1 MCYICGMNTRTEQ
14 RYSNYFSP
22 FANDIQKDSK
32 EIKEGL
38 RTLTEVRD
46 CKLYYPLYGACLDA
60 KKKVSNHLDS
70 RLQRIHELG
79 EETKSRRVYK
89 NDIKAI
95 FLTLPRYKGV
105 RDKMAAWTNIK
116 APKEVEKLPLY
127 REIRRVIRLLLIRN
141 KDKREKAIIRFNPL
155 FSDVEISSTTEIFL
169 ASLGFYVFDMLK
181 MEELLLVYK
190 DKLLELFRR
199 EISILN
205 ARGFAKF
212 VKDTQELYPESF
224 YLDDYSHFKCYDKT
238 KSREEKIKA
247 AREERE
253 IQKMKI
259 VESYFKMVIN
269 PNVVSQYFKKTGGNK
284 PKLLEGLNERLV
296 KKGFKPVKERTLNK
310 WKKEIFEK
318 YSINIKEILKADKS
332 LYKEHT
338 KVRKEFTKKRMTMKE
353 RVDIICFVLQGKDPS
368 EMDVIAYYSQ
378 HLPPW
383 QRIDTWSVPI
393 DNLYPS

>member
-1 MCYICGMNTRTEQ
+1 MCYICGMKPVWQ
-14 RYSNYFSP
+14 RYDLFISP
-22 FANDIQKDSK
+22 ETQKDLKSSQN
-32 EIKEGL
+32 GL
-38 RTLTEVRD
+38 RTLTEVRN

-105 RDKMAAWTNIK
+105 RDKMATWTNIK

-141 KDKREKAIIRFNPL
+141 KDKREKAIIRFNPF
-155 FSDVEISSTTEIFL
+155 FSDVEIPSTTEIFL

-181 MEELLLVYK
+181 MKELLLVYK

-199 EISILN
+199 ELSILN

-224 YLDDYSHFKCYDKT
+224 YLDYYSHFKCYDKT

-259 VESYFKMVIN
+259 VENYFKMVIN
-269 PNVVSQYFKKTGGNK
+269 PNVVSQYFKKMGGNK
-284 PKLLEGLNERLV
+284 PKLLEGLNERLI

-318 YSINIKEILKADKS
+318 YGISTKEILKADKS

-338 KVRKEFTKKRMTMKE
+338 NVRKEFTKKRMTMKE
-353 RVDIICFVLQGKDPS
+353 RVDIIRFVLQGKDPS

-383 QRIDTWSVPI
+383 QRMDTWSIPI